1 MKEARSRAARL
12 GFPNSFIFSAECPP
26 IHKLAANGIDVVID
40 IEASESYYAG
50 DYKSAADCQTRFANL
65 YNFRGEPEIPGINMD
80 VVLNG
85 VTLAPVT
92 RSDETKAE
100 DVANLLDDLDQAIRD
115 STAEASQIKDMVSEV
130 EDALGHKPAD
140 VPHYS
145 DAENA
150 ALEEMMTD
158 MTEALR
164 HFSTVSAETDMVPA
178 LEEDR
183 DTRI

>member
-12 GFPNSFIFSAECPP
+12 GFPSSFIFSPECPP

-50 DYKSAADCQTRFANL
+50 DYKSAATCASRFSNIQ
-65 YNFRGEPEIPGINMD
+65 NFRGEPEIPGINVD
-80 VVLNG
+80 VVVNG
-85 VTLAPVT
+85 VALAPVT

-100 DVANLLDDLDQAIRD
+100 DVANLLDDLDQALRD
-115 STAEASQIKDMVSEV
+115 SSEETSKFKQMTTEV
-130 EDALGHKPAD
+130 ENALGLPESDQSPSAAD
-140 VPHYS
+140 E
-145 DAENA
+145 AAANEMEA
-150 ALEEMMTD
+150 ALL
-158 MTEALR
+158 ALR
-164 HFSTVSAETDMVPA
+164 HFSTVAPETAIVPA